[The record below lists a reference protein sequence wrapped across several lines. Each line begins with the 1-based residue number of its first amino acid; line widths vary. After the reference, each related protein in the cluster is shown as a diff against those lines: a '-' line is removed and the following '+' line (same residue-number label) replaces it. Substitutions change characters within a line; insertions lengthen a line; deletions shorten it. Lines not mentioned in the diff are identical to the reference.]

1 MAVDNRWP
9 TLLNRPMAFAAT
21 LIGVVT
27 VLATLSFS
35 PPSRGSGAALNLRGA
50 DRGFYFFSSPS
61 DIVAIDGKLSDRNRF
76 VVRPKG
82 FPLFLDGQWVLEK
95 LHWTGWG
102 SQVTK
107 ARGRSSSSNDI
118 PNAAEGKRIITWAK
132 VRLSQPGRFHG
143 HRIYRCITV
152 TVPPPAD
159 YGGPRC
165 LQRIHRGISLASPGS
180 GEPVGVVG
188 RSRGPS

>member
-1 MAVDNRWP
+1 MKP
-9 TLLNRPMAFAAT
+9 PNRPTAFAVTLVGIAT
-21 LIGVVT
+21 AV
-27 VLATLSFS
+27 AALSFS
-35 PPSRGSGAALNLRGA
+35 PSSQGAGSGLNRRGA
-50 DRGFYFFSSPS
+50 DQKIYFFSSPS

-95 LHWTGWG
+95 LHWTRWG

-107 ARGRSSSSNDI
+107 ARGRSNSSNDI

-132 VRLSQPGRFHG
+132 VRLSQLGRFHG
-143 HRIYRCITV
+143 HRIYRCIKV

-165 LQRIHRGISLASPGS
+165 LQRTHRAIGLASPGS
-180 GEPVGVVG
+180 GEPVGVG
-188 RSRGPS
+188 GS